1 MARPIA
7 RRASTRRIQLLVVL
21 VLGLF
26 TLLLL
31 RAAYLGT
38 VRSSWLSAKADS
50 QHLIRVNE
58 PAERGAMMSTDG
70 LFLAMDTPTV
80 QIIADGRYVKN
91 ALRTTDRLVAV
102 LGGSPKR
109 REKLLSDLS
118 ARKAY
123 VVVAPNASL
132 RDARVLKRM
141 KIDGV
146 VYRRNS
152 KRTYPL
158 GAVAG
163 QVLGFTNLE
172 TRAGVEGLEARLNT
186 RLTGRDG
193 GFTEVQDMRLGQ
205 TVRILNERK
214 SVAGQSV
221 ELTIHADI
229 QKQVEE
235 VLAATRTKYKAKS
248 AMAIIMDPNNGR
260 IVAMASVPRMNANNR
275 ATLDVT
281 ASQVRAITDPYEPGS
296 VFKVVTVAG
305 ALEEG
310 LTTPSTMYTVPAKFP
325 FEFEGRTRYITDAH
339 KRESAEDMT
348 TTDILQRSSNVG
360 TILIS
365 QRLQK
370 RDKLRYWMDR
380 FGFGQK
386 TGIDLNNESDG
397 DLPKTPWDDG
407 RRYNIPFGQGL
418 TATML
423 QQTRAYAAIAN
434 GGLLVTPHVVAAID
448 GRASAV
454 PSPKR
459 IISTRTAAQ
468 LTGIMRTV
476 VEASTGTGG
485 LAQIANYQVAGKTGT
500 SQKVINKRYSDKHFQ
515 ASFIGFVPA
524 KNPKLVIAVMID
536 DPSPNGG
543 PHTAAEVAAPAFQT
557 IGDYALGRLGIA
569 P

>member
-1 MARPIA
+1 
-7 RRASTRRIQLLVVL
+7 
-21 VLGLF
+21 
-26 TLLLL
+26 
-31 RAAYLGT
+31 
-38 VRSSWLSAKADS
+38 
-50 QHLIRVNE
+50 
-58 PAERGAMMSTDG
+58 
-70 LFLAMDTPTV
+70 
-80 QIIADGRYVKN
+80 
-91 ALRTTDRLVAV
+91 
-102 LGGSPKR
+102 
-109 REKLLSDLS
+109 
-118 ARKAY
+118 
-123 VVVAPNASL
+123 
-132 RDARVLKRM
+132 
-141 KIDGV
+141 
-146 VYRRNS
+146 
-152 KRTYPL
+152 
-158 GAVAG
+158 
-163 QVLGFTNLE
+163 
-172 TRAGVEGLEARLNT
+172 
-186 RLTGRDG
+186 
-193 GFTEVQDMRLGQ
+193 
-205 TVRILNERK
+205 
-214 SVAGQSV
+214 
-221 ELTIHADI
+221 
-229 QKQVEE
+229 
-235 VLAATRTKYKAKS
+235 
-248 AMAIIMDPNNGR
+248 MAIIMDPNNGR